1 MADTLQKGTQA
12 PPHEE
17 VSPTQANTQANSQ
30 PGKPKGPKVDIQI
43 VECLVFAI
51 LGCTWWS
58 VLQLWAKY
66 TPWLDTLVMFALLV
80 VVIAILITCT
90 IVTENTLPKQFLFS
104 AIFAFWL
111 IYIYCL
117 SVSLMVYNPDTV
129 ISHDCS
135 KPIDASSLF
144 TTVLFGAASLH
155 PVGSAVSLALLTV
168 LLLVSASCIPGMIWN
183 RTTQKLWGY
192 TTLVLVAVCLNISL
206 IQLCIQ
212 YAALSAAV
220 NFVMLLFILAAVFE
234 SRFKGR
240 FYTDIILFVM
250 HMVLSLTIVVHA
262 GTWDPLKLI
271 WPTVVVVLLL
281 NGINCVYFIQEVR
294 KYRKETSTGSAPD
307 IQATLVYHTTPQDQH
322 PGPSQGFAQQMYPL
336 IPQSGFAVAEN
347 ALFRSVVL
355 HNMSKKQT

>member
-1 MADTLQKGTQA
+1 MADTLQRGTQD

-17 VSPTQANTQANSQ
+17 VSPTQANPQSQ

-66 TPWLDTLVMFALLV
+66 TPWLDTLVMFALLA
-80 VVIAILITCT
+80 VVITILIICT
-90 IVTENTLPKQFLFS
+90 IVTENTLPKQVLFS
-104 AIFAFWL
+104 AIISLWL

-155 PVGSAVSLALLTV
+155 PVGSAVSLAILTV
-168 LLLVSASCIPGMIWN
+168 LLLVSASCITGLIWN

-212 YAALSAAV
+212 FAALSAAV
-220 NFVMLLFILAAVFE
+220 NFIMLWFILGAVFE
-234 SRFKGR
+234 SRLNGR
-240 FYTDIILFVM
+240 FYTDIIQFGL
-250 HMVLSLTIVVHA
+250 HMLLSLAIVVHA
-262 GTWDPLKLI
+262 GTWDPVNLI

-294 KYRKETSTGSAPD
+294 KYRKETSTGSAAD
-307 IQATLVYHTTPQDQH
+307 IQATLVYHTAPQDQH